1 MATERYPGERRG
13 LSLFLEDL
21 LPAVE
26 GVCGRHALLFH
37 AIRRG
42 LATGDLDYLRHAR
55 AIFNHLP
62 REHRQLLAGAVVAG
76 SRGVPEPPAH
86 ELLEAYSQRDPAP
99 FVSFEAGRRGDV
111 PASVTLTHE
120 LLPPSPVRVMVSP
133 GTLPRTA
140 ADSLRRIAVMIEQ
153 DRRLLSDRYWRGEA
167 DGGPAS
173 TEHSDR
179 L

>member
-26 GVCGRHALLFH
+26 GVYGRPSLLFH
-37 AIRRG
+37 AIRRA
-42 LATGDLDYLRHAR
+42 LATGDLDHLRHAR

-76 SRGVPEPPAH
+76 NRGVPEPPAH
-86 ELLEAYSQRDPAP
+86 ELLEAYSQRAPAP
-99 FVSFEAGRRGDV
+99 FVSFEAGRPNDV
-111 PASVTLTHE
+111 LASVSLTHE

-140 ADSLRRIAVMIEQ
+140 ADSLRRIAGMIEE
-153 DRRLLSDRYWRGEA
+153 DRRLLSHRYWCGETE
-167 DGGPAS
+167 GGPAQAP
-173 TEHSDR
+173 
-179 L
+179 

>member
-42 LATGDLDYLRHAR
+42 LATGDLDHLRHAR

-140 ADSLRRIAVMIEQ
+140 ADSLRRIAVMIEE
-153 DRRLLSDRYWRGEA
+153 DRRLLSHRYWRGDAE
-167 DGGPAS
+167 GGPAS
-173 TEHSDR
+173 TEQSDR